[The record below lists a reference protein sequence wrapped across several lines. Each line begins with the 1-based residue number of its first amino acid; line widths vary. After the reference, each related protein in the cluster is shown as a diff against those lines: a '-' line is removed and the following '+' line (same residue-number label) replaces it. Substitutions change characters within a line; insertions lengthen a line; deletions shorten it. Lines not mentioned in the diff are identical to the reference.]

1 MLIILFIPGCSSLLK
16 YAVRGTVN
24 NTLGVVET
32 FPILKHI
39 IGGSSTL
46 VINTF
51 DYLESDVTVALTAGV
66 VEGLSADI
74 IYAGKTWE
82 EIREHLDNPHKVAF
96 YLSTIR
102 YKNDITN
109 HPQRPEE
116 TVRRGGGD
124 CEDFAILVYD
134 ALSYHGYETKLLIV
148 CFEGNDPCHCVG
160 IYKEKRS
167 DNWHFVDRS
176 DVSLGCDNMYD
187 LAREAGKFM
196 GTFDSY
202 IVVDDPEGYFF

>member
-1 MLIILFIPGCSSLLK
+1 MILFIPGCSSLLK
-16 YAVRGTVN
+16 YAVRGTVK

-32 FPILKHI
+32 FPILNPI

-46 VINTF
+46 VINAF
-51 DYLESDVTVALTAGV
+51 DCIKRDVTVALTVDV
-66 VEGLSADI
+66 VEAVSADI

-102 YKNDITN
+102 YKNDIMN

-116 TVRRGGGD
+116 TVRLGSGD
-124 CEDFAILVYD
+124 CEDFAILIYE
-134 ALSYHGYETKLLIV
+134 ALNYHGYETKLLIV
-148 CFEGNDPCHCVG
+148 CFEDDEASHCVG

-167 DNWHFVDRS
+167 NNWHFVDRS
-176 DVSLGCDNMYD
+176 DVSIGCDNMYD

-196 GTFDSY
+196 GTFKSHK
-202 IVVDDPEGYFF
+202 IVDDPEGYYF